1 MSRAR
6 TTLARVFVPA
16 RDNRACARVTVV
28 LLFAGLSL
36 WLTTWLVVAL
46 PEVTLTSGLLLM
58 MLEVVLVAALT
69 NVAIAIAVAVVA
81 VGVAN
86 WYFIPPTHTFF
97 VQNTDDSI
105 LLAVFVV
112 AAVASSLTV
121 TMAIR
126 LRIDAERASVEAAVL
141 RETLTEPAGAA
152 DPNAVLDQIA
162 RLYSFTRLLLRDADG
177 VAVARWTSASDP
189 GSSAPGALPRVD
201 AEVVDGFRIQ
211 GWGPAVI
218 GEDRRG
224 FHSLAAAAVRSHQSR
239 HISQVASRA
248 GQLEATDRAR
258 SALLAA
264 VGHDLRTPLAAISI
278 SAAALQANS
287 VIDDADRAELVGN
300 IAASSKRLEELIA
313 NLLDMSRLE
322 AGQLIANIGPVSVDG
337 AAASAAVA
345 FTPGRIELRM
355 ADDLPLV
362 QADAGLLE
370 RVLAN
375 LMSNAVRHS
384 PESTPV
390 ICSARVVDD
399 RVEVAVA
406 DRGPGLP
413 ADRLENPFEPFA
425 ASGDTGGAGLGL
437 GLAIAK
443 GFCDAMAA
451 TLTAR
456 PTPWGGLTM
465 VVGLQVAP

>member
-1 MSRAR
+1 MSEAR
-6 TTLARVFVPA
+6 TTLARVFVPP
-16 RDNRACARVTVV
+16 RDNRAYARVAVV
-28 LLFAGLSL
+28 LLVAGLSL

-86 WYFIPPTHTFF
+86 WYLIPPTHTFF
-97 VQNTDDSI
+97 VQNTDDII
-105 LLAVFVV
+105 LLVVFVV

-121 TMAIR
+121 TLAIR

-141 RETLTEPAGAA
+141 RETLTEPSGAS
-152 DPNAVLDQIA
+152 DPTAVLDQIA
-162 RLYSFTRLLLRDADG
+162 RLYSFTRLLLQDSEGAA
-177 VAVARWTSASDP
+177 VAVWSEAGDRTAA
-189 GSSAPGALPRVD
+189 GGGSAPRVEVAL
-201 AEVVDGFRIQ
+201 VDGFRIQ
-211 GWGPAVI
+211 GWGPDVI

-224 FHSLAAAAVRSHQSR
+224 FNSLALAAVRSHQSR
-239 HISQVASRA
+239 RISQVASRA

-278 SAAALQANS
+278 SAAALEVDAG
-287 VIDDADRAELVGN
+287 IDEADRGALVGT
-300 IAASSKRLEELIA
+300 IAASAKRLEELIA

-322 AGQLIANIGPVSVDG
+322 AGQLIANLAPVAVDG
-337 AAASAAVA
+337 AAASAAVSV
-345 FTPGRIELRM
+345 PSDRILLRID
-355 ADDLPLV
+355 DDLPLV

-384 PESTPV
+384 PALTPV
-390 ICSARVVDD
+390 ICSATLVGD
-399 RVEVAVA
+399 RVEVAVM
-406 DRGPGLP
+406 DHGPGLSSE
-413 ADRLENPFEPFA
+413 RLANPFEPFA
-425 ASGDTGGAGLGL
+425 ASGETGGAGLGL

-451 TLTAR
+451 TLVAL
-456 PTPWGGLTM
+456 PTPRGGLTM
-465 VVGLQVAP
+465 VVGLPVAS

>member
-1 MSRAR
+1 MSEAG
-6 TTLARVFVPA
+6 TTLARVFVPP
-16 RDNRACARVTVV
+16 RDNRAYARVAVV
-28 LLFAGLSL
+28 LLVAGLSL

-46 PEVTLTSGLLLM
+46 PEVTVTSGLLLM

-86 WYFIPPTHTFF
+86 WYLIPPTHTFF
-97 VQNTDDSI
+97 VQNTDDII

-112 AAVASSLTV
+112 AAAASSLTV
-121 TMAIR
+121 TLAIR
-126 LRIDAERASVEAAVL
+126 LRIDAERASVEASVL
-141 RETLTEPAGAA
+141 RDTLTEPSGAS
-152 DPNAVLDQIA
+152 DPSAVLDQIA
-162 RLYSFTRLLLRDADG
+162 RLYSFTRLTLRDSDG
-177 VAVARWTSASDP
+177 SAVASWFAGGESD
-189 GSSAPGALPRVD
+189 APDPAVAPRLDAAL
-201 AEVVDGFRIQ
+201 VDGFRIQ

-218 GEDRRG
+218 GEDLRG
-224 FHSLAAAAVRSHQSR
+224 FNSLALAAVRSHQSR
-239 HISQVASRA
+239 RISQVASRA

-278 SAAALQANS
+278 SAAALQ
-287 VIDDADRAELVGN
+287 VDGGIDEADWAALVGT
-300 IAASSKRLEELIA
+300 ISASARRLEELIA

-322 AGQLIANIGPVSVDG
+322 AGQLIANLGPVSVDG
-337 AAASAAVA
+337 AAASAAVS
-345 FTPGRIELRM
+345 FPSDRIQLKID
-355 ADDLPLV
+355 DDLPLV

-384 PESTPV
+384 PALTPV
-390 ICSARVVDD
+390 ICAATLVGD
-399 RVEVAVA
+399 RVEVAVV

-413 ADRLENPFEPFA
+413 SDRFANPFEPFA
-425 ASGDTGGAGLGL
+425 ASGEAGGTGLGL

-443 GFCDAMAA
+443 GFCDVMAA
-451 TLTAR
+451 TLVAL
-456 PTPWGGLTM
+456 PTPRGGLTM
-465 VVGLQVAP
+465 VVGLPVAK